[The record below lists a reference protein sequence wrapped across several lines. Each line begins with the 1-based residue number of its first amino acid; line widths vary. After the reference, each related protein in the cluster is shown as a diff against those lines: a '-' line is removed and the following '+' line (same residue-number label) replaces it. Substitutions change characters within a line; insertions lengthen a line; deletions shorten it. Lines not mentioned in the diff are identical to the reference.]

1 MGETAMIIEVRTY
14 QLKPGSVAEV
24 EKRFGEALPAR
35 EKLSKLGAF
44 WHTEVGP
51 LNEITH
57 VWPYE
62 SFAQRGEIRAEAIRT
77 GVWPPKISEF
87 ITSMQS
93 EIFIP
98 APFSPPFEPREI
110 GPLYEIR
117 SYTLAPGAI
126 PGMIERWAAKIDER
140 VKLSPLAGAWY
151 SEFGGLNKWVHIW
164 AYKDAAE
171 RQRIRAEAIARGV
184 WPPGGAASGLVLKQ
198 ENKLVMPAAFS
209 PLR

>member
-1 MGETAMIIEVRTY
+1 MIIEVRTY

-24 EKRFGEALPAR
+24 EKRFGEGLPAR
-35 EKLSKLGAF
+35 EKLSKLTAL
-44 WHTEVGP
+44 WHTDVGP

-57 VWPYE
+57 IWTYDSLE
-62 SFAQRGEIRAEAIRT
+62 QRMAIRGEAVKT
-77 GVWPPKISEF
+77 GVWPPPIREF
-87 ITSMQS
+87 IVSMQS

-98 APFSPPFEPREI
+98 APFSPALEPREV
-110 GPLYEIR
+110 GPLFEIR

-126 PGMIERWAAKIDER
+126 PRMIERWSTKIGER
-140 VKLSPLAGAWY
+140 VKLSPLVGAWY

-171 RQRIRAEAIARGV
+171 RQRIRTEAVARGV
-184 WPPGGAASGLVLKQ
+184 WPPGGAGPGQMVKQ
-198 ENKLVMPAAFS
+198 ENKLVLPALCS